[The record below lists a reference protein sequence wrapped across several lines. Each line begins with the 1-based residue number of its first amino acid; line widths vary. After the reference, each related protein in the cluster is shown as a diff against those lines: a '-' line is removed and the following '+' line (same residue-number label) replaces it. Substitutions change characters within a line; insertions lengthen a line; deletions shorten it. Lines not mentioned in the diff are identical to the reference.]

1 MEPNDEMDDSSES
14 ATSAI
19 SLDSSE
25 EERQRLWSSTLAQH
39 FIISRAEDEEE
50 DEEAAAAAA
59 PGLAPDPAPAALAAE
74 PDERYCWVCFASE
87 EDDRAA
93 PWVKPCNCRGATK
106 WVHQSCLLRWIDEKQ
121 RGNPFKKINCPQCRT
136 EYIVILPSMGS
147 IAMLLERLDR
157 LAKRMSPGLA
167 AGVIVCSVYWSALTF
182 GAITVL
188 QTIGY
193 ERGMAVLCK
202 AEPYALM
209 LCLPTIPAALI
220 IGRMIRWEL
229 IVLRFIQKRQV
240 RLRQYPFISLVLPV
254 SNEPNP
260 AYPNPG
266 PLPVGPLHTSDPLS
280 VTRLFCGALMLPT
293 VSSIIGRVF
302 FSSVE
307 NNLRRTIIGGLVF
320 VTVKGVLKMYYQ
332 QRKYSRANRRL
343 ILDYTP
349 DNIRRYK
356 VRTANQYQ
364 QEPREELM
372 RYGDGSAE
380 AEAQP
385 QQQQQRPPR
394 GPAARDS

>member
-1 MEPNDEMDDSSES
+1 MEADDEISDPPAPASPAVSSE
-14 ATSAI
+14 
-19 SLDSSE
+19 
-25 EERQRLWSSTLAQH
+25 RLHQHASSSTLSRLGS
-39 FIISRAEDEEE
+39 ILGDDISQADDEIT
-50 DEEAAAAAA
+50 
-59 PGLAPDPAPAALAAE
+59 LAPPPAFEVAPPPE
-74 PDERYCWVCFASE
+74 PDERYCWVCFATE
-87 EDDRAA
+87 EDDRSA

-229 IVLRFIQKRQV
+229 ILLRFFQKRQV
-240 RLRQYPFISLVLPV
+240 RLRQFISLVLPV

-260 AYPNPG
+260 AYPNPA

-280 VTRLFCGALMLPT
+280 VTRLFCGALILPT

-332 QRKYSRANRRL
+332 QRKYTRANRRL
-343 ILDYTP
+343 ILDYTA
-349 DNIRRYK
+349 DNVRRYK
-356 VRTANQYQ
+356 F
-364 QEPREELM
+364 
-372 RYGDGSAE
+372 
-380 AEAQP
+380 
-385 QQQQQRPPR
+385 PR
-394 GPAARDS
+394 GGD